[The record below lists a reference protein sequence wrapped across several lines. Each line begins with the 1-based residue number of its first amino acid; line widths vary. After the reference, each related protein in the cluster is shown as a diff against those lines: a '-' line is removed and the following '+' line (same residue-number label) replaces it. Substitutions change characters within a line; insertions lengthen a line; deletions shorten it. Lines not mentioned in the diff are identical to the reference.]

1 MAETMTLR
9 NGKPVTIHRM
19 RDFEELI
26 DQHMGMDAARFF
38 RELVEETADRF
49 ESIRAAASLPLRKYD
64 RETIDDLAE
73 EGLNA
78 LK

>member
-1 MAETMTLR
+1 MTLKD
-9 NGKPVTIHRM
+9 GKPVTIHRM

-26 DQHMGMDAARFF
+26 DQRMGMDAARFF
-38 RELVEETADRF
+38 HELVSGTVERF
-49 ESIRAAASLPLRKYD
+49 ESIQAAALVPLRKYD
-64 RETIDDLAE
+64 RETINDLAE